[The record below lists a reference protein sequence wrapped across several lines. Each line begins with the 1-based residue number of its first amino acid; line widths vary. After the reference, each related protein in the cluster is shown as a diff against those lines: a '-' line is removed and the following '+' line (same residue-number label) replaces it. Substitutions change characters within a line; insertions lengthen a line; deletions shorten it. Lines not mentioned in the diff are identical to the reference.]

1 MSDVLTERQGAILRV
16 QINRPDKKNALTRA
30 MYDAMAS
37 ALHDADADRDVRV
50 VLLHGAGEGFT
61 AGNDLR
67 DFLDNP
73 PRTADSPVVRFMT
86 ALSGAATPVVAA
98 VHGTAIGIGTTMLLH
113 CDLVYAAETAR
124 FHMPFVDL
132 GLVPEFG
139 SSVLFPALAGHRRA
153 AAHLLL
159 GQPLD
164 ATTAAGLG
172 LVNAIVPPDRLMDT
186 AMAAAEALAAKPPTA
201 LRLTKMLM
209 KRGTGATLDA
219 AVREESRLFLER
231 LASPEAREAF
241 AAFLEKRK
249 PDFSAL
255 D

>member
-30 MYDAMAS
+30 MYDALAT
-37 ALHDADADRDVRV
+37 ALREADADREVRV
-50 VLLHGAGEGFT
+50 VLLHGAGDVFT

-73 PRTADSPVVRFMT
+73 PRTADSPVLRFMA
-86 ALSGAATPVVAA
+86 ALSGAAKPVVAA

-113 CDLVYAAETAR
+113 CDLVYATETAR

-139 SSVLFPALAGHRRA
+139 SSALFPALAGHRRA

-159 GQPLD
+159 GQPFD
-164 ATTAAGLG
+164 ASTAADLG
-172 LVNAIVPPDRLMDT
+172 LINAVVAPERLMAT
-186 AMAAAEALAAKPPTA
+186 AMAAAETLAAKPPTA
-201 LRLTKMLM
+201 LRLTKRLM
-209 KRGTGATLDA
+209 KSAAAATLEA
-219 AVREESRLFLER
+219 AVREESRLFVER

-255 D
+255 E